1 MAITRPKPKTGPAS
15 AEAFINGAPDAA
27 VTATGAKRGR
37 PKGKSENKKAI
48 SVQINEDLLAKADEL
63 AAQMGYSRTA
73 LINMALAIAVENGV
87 DFTVRPKGRGAE

>member
-1 MAITRPKPKTGPAS
+1 MAITRPKPKTPPAS
-15 AEAFINGAPDAA
+15 ADEFINGAPDAA
-27 VTATGAKRGR
+27 VAVKTGNGKRGR

-87 DFTVRPKGRGAE
+87 DFTVKPKG